1 MHALSLELTKNG
13 LDPFFKVIMV
23 KLRSFYGQFGA
34 TFIVPR
40 SLNHVFCEIYKH
52 ITMYSNGIRVK
63 KVATLLSY

>member
-40 SLNHVFCEIYKH
+40 SLNHVFF
-52 ITMYSNGIRVK
+52 VK
-63 KVATLLSY
+63 YIKKCAYFMNKYR